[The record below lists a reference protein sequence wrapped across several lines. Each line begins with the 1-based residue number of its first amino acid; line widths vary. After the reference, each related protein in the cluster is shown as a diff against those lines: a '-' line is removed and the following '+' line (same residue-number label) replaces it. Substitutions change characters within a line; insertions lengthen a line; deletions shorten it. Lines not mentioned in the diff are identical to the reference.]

1 MSDQSYT
8 MNPSQKEAVEHN
20 DGPMLIV
27 AGAGTGKTFTLVE
40 KIKQLIKEHQIKPE
54 EILCLTFTEKA
65 AYEMEERVDQAMPYG
80 YFQMWISTFHSFA
93 DEILR
98 KEASHIGLNPAYTLM
113 TQAQAI
119 VFLRKNLFKLDLKY
133 FRPLSNPNKFIEG
146 LLQHFSRLRDED
158 IGPKE
163 YTEWAQNEL
172 KNTELLD
179 EEKEKNLELARAYE
193 LYQKLKIEGDV
204 MDFDD
209 LIGNLLKLFR
219 TRPALLKEYQ
229 AQFKYVMVDEFQDTN
244 IAQYQLIK
252 LLCPPKNKP
261 NLTVV
266 GDDSQAIY
274 KFRGASVSN
283 IMTFMEDYKG
293 AKQVTL
299 RDNYRSNQTVLD
311 HAYKLIQFNNPDTL
325 EAKLGISKELK
336 SHKKNSKDAVTF
348 ELFDHGDQEA
358 DWIAETILKTKE
370 KYTYDYRDFAIL
382 VRANSQSE
390 PIIAALQRNGIP
402 YQFLGPGTLFK
413 QPEIK
418 DLIAYLKLL
427 INLEDNVS
435 LYRVLSMHLF
445 KIENEDLI
453 LLLGF
458 AKKASLS
465 LYQAIEVYL
474 SFFHEE
480 WYRPENQNY
489 RRHLPLLREDSR
501 DKLIDIMAMMKKH
514 IQKINAHDTGQILY
528 SFLEDTGYLKTIA
541 NYKTEQEEKVALNIM
556 KFFNLLKSFQNN
568 QEDSSVFA
576 VVEYVDMSMEL
587 GESPIASDTD
597 VALANAVNILTIHSS
612 KGLEFPVVM
621 ITSLVAGRFPTYERR
636 EQIPIPATLIKELL
650 PEGDFHLQEER
661 RLFYV
666 ALTRAMDR
674 LFLSGSEI
682 YGDGKRKRKI
692 SPFVTEALGP
702 EILEQRQSHKQ
713 AEKAQLSIFDF
724 KPTDP
729 PVQKTKLELK
739 QFSYSQLES
748 YAMCPLLY
756 KYQYIVKIPTP
767 QNSAASFGSTIHMV
781 LQKFYEGYMNDRSYG
796 LSHMLN
802 LLETHWEPIGYSS
815 QTHMKR
821 MKEEGKAL
829 LTEFFNTHHSPT
841 IEVMGLEKFFKIK
854 IDDDLYLSGKIDRVD
869 TTPDGRIEIVDYKT
883 GKIPAE
889 KELKKSLQLSIYAL
903 AATDQGLYH
912 KEVQQVNLTYYYL
925 QGMQK
930 ITMSRTPE
938 ELIEVKGKVKEI
950 TDEIKQG
957 KFPPRVG
964 PWCDFCNYRM
974 ICEAWQ

>member
-1 MSDQSYT
+1 
-8 MNPSQKEAVEHN
+8 
-20 DGPMLIV
+20 
-27 AGAGTGKTFTLVE
+27 
-40 KIKQLIKEHQIKPE
+40 
-54 EILCLTFTEKA
+54 
-65 AYEMEERVDQAMPYG
+65 
-80 YFQMWISTFHSFA
+80 
-93 DEILR
+93 
-98 KEASHIGLNPAYTLM
+98 
-113 TQAQAI
+113 
-119 VFLRKNLFKLDLKY
+119 
-133 FRPLSNPNKFIEG
+133 
-146 LLQHFSRLRDED
+146 
-158 IGPKE
+158 
-163 YTEWAQNEL
+163 
-172 KNTELLD
+172 
-179 EEKEKNLELARAYE
+179 
-193 LYQKLKIEGDV
+193 
-204 MDFDD
+204 
-209 LIGNLLKLFR
+209 
-219 TRPALLKEYQ
+219 
-229 AQFKYVMVDEFQDTN
+229 
-244 IAQYQLIK
+244 
-252 LLCPPKNKP
+252 
-261 NLTVV
+261 
-266 GDDSQAIY
+266 
-274 KFRGASVSN
+274 
-283 IMTFMEDYKG
+283 
-293 AKQVTL
+293 
-299 RDNYRSNQTVLD
+299 
-311 HAYKLIQFNNPDTL
+311 
-325 EAKLGISKELK
+325 
-336 SHKKNSKDAVTF
+336 
-348 ELFDHGDQEA
+348 
-358 DWIAETILKTKE
+358 
-370 KYTYDYRDFAIL
+370 
-382 VRANSQSE
+382 
-390 PIIAALQRNGIP
+390 
-402 YQFLGPGTLFK
+402 
-413 QPEIK
+413 
-418 DLIAYLKLL
+418 
-427 INLEDNVS
+427 
-435 LYRVLSMHLF
+435 
-445 KIENEDLI
+445 
-453 LLLGF
+453 
-458 AKKASLS
+458 
-465 LYQAIEVYL
+465 
-474 SFFHEE
+474 
-480 WYRPENQNY
+480 
-489 RRHLPLLREDSR
+489 
-501 DKLIDIMAMMKKH
+501 
-514 IQKINAHDTGQILY
+514 
-528 SFLEDTGYLKTIA
+528 
-541 NYKTEQEEKVALNIM
+541 M

-869 TTPDGRIEIVDYKT
+869 TLPDGKIEIVDYKT